1 MPSQEH
7 RNGRSTHYS
16 EVTLMNISTSSLLLS
31 IANLRSQTL
40 TSLMDRGTGDS
51 SSFDSILSQIQ
62 SGNDATSTTATAP
75 TATNGRNTT
84 LRDPESAYAM
94 MTEINR
100 RDVAYKAQYTE
111 LGEMRSYLPQ
121 EQEAARQLNALEGT
135 DDNATI
141 KTKLQDFAAKYN
153 AWVDR
158 FGPDVQKGGVLEGT
172 QAAEVPLYEL
182 EQVVQNPF
190 LGAMDGFRG
199 LKDLGISIDPQTDR
213 MTLDTAKLDTALASN
228 KQGVVNTLDNFSDNF
243 ASSAKLFASDGN
255 FIGNRLANLGGA
267 ISYINSNVEAW
278 RQEFGSGDGAK
289 PKELVADALSAYNKT
304 FGL

>member
-1 MPSQEH
+1 
-7 RNGRSTHYS
+7 
-16 EVTLMNISTSSLLLS
+16 MNISTNSLLLS

-40 TSLMDRGTGDS
+40 TSLMDRGTGDTT
-51 SSFDSILSQIQ
+51 SSFGSILSQFQ
-62 SGNDATSTTATAP
+62 AGADAATPA
-75 TATNGRNTT
+75 ANNGRNTT

-100 RDVAYKAQYTE
+100 RDVAYQAQYTE

-141 KTKLQDFAAKYN
+141 KAKLQDFAEKYN

-158 FGPDVQKGGVLEGT
+158 FGPDVKKGGVLEGT

-213 MTLDTAKLDTALASN
+213 MTLDTAKLDGALASN

-267 ISYINSNVEAW
+267 ISYINSNVAAW
-278 RQEFGSGDGAK
+278 RQEFGSGDSGDKVK
-289 PKELVADALSAYNKT
+289 PKELVANALNAYNGA